1 MSTPGSGLRHHYDGI
16 GPIKPWVQ
24 AAADE
29 VGTRFGITTIYGY
42 GQRDNVSDHPLGLAL
57 DFMTRAG
64 QPLADYVR
72 ANAVRLGVHYVIWN
86 QRIWNIDRDA
96 EGWRPMADRGS
107 PTANHQDHVHV
118 SFKASGPGPGGGTTT
133 TPAKPIDTTTTNAAA
148 VSALIDPLPWFSKGL
163 KDKLDES
170 TAGIVR
176 AVSGLAIAGVLVAGG
191 LALVVAGLAK
201 STKSSRGETAE

>member
-1 MSTPGSGLRHHYDGI
+1 MTHYDGI

-29 VGTRFGITTIYGY
+29 LGTRFGITTIYGY

-57 DFMTRAG
+57 DFMTRTG
-64 QPLADYVR
+64 QPLADYAR
-72 ANAVRLGVHYVIWN
+72 SNAARLGVHYVIWN
-86 QRIWNIDRDA
+86 QQIWNIDRDA
-96 EGWRPMADRGS
+96 EGWRPMANRGS

-118 SFKASGPGPGGGTTT
+118 SFEASGPGGGTTKPT
-133 TPAKPIDTTTTNAAA
+133 TPADTSTSPNAAA

-170 TAGIVR
+170 TAGIVH

-191 LALVVAGLAK
+191 LALVVAGLVK
-201 STKSSRGETAE
+201 STKSS